1 MTPLPPSPRCP
12 FPRRSSFDRWLLG
25 GTGARARPART
36 IAVSSLLLFLGCTSA
51 TVVRK
56 SEVPTVKTVPGEGP
70 YTWQSPGGWIRP
82 RRGTWGTTA
91 EVRAESRKAFDSGA
105 YADALDGLLV
115 LKSRLP
121 STDPTL
127 AETNFL
133 IAECYYHLGNYDQAV
148 IIYRE
153 VYRKNRPA
161 QDILDR
167 TFLRVYDIA
176 LDYLRGKVDCRFLF
190 VNYSCPGTGIDLLI
204 GEEGLITE
212 YPYLTF
218 ADDALM
224 EIATH
229 YFDRKEY
236 PEAVPLFQR
245 VAEDPRSEWR
255 ELAEYQVAMSVYK
268 QIRGRDYDQK
278 LVLDAERRFR
288 LYLENQPRGPQ
299 AEAARQKL
307 VELSELQGARYL
319 QVAKFYLNESEPRAA
334 KIYLRLVLDR
344 YGTSTAAREAR
355 EIQGQLDKMEGEG

>member
-1 MTPLPPSPRCP
+1 M
-12 FPRRSSFDRWLLG
+12 
-25 GTGARARPART
+25 
-36 IAVSSLLLFLGCTSA
+36 GCTSA

-56 SEVPTVKTVPGEGP
+56 SEAPKVKTVPGEGT
-70 YTWQSPGGWIRP
+70 YTWQSPAGWVRP

-133 IAECYYHLGNYDQAV
+133 IAECYYHLGNYDQAI

-153 VYRKNRPA
+153 VYRRNRPA

-190 VNYSCPGTGIDLLI
+190 IDYNCPGTGIDLLI
-204 GEEGLITE
+204 GPDGLITE

-236 PEAVPLFQR
+236 PEAVPSSSAWRMTRGASARAGR
-245 VAEDPRSEWR
+245 VPGCDVGLQADPRAR
-255 ELAEYQVAMSVYK
+255 L
-268 QIRGRDYDQK
+268 RPK
-278 LVLDAERRFR
+278 LVLDAE
-288 LYLENQPRGPQ
+288 EVPVVPGEP
-299 AEAARQKL
+299 AAR
-307 VELSELQGARYL
+307 SAGGAARRISPELQGA
-319 QVAKFYLNESEPRAA
+319 
-334 KIYLRLVLDR
+334 
-344 YGTSTAAREAR
+344 GTSGRQFT
-355 EIQGQLDKMEGEG
+355 